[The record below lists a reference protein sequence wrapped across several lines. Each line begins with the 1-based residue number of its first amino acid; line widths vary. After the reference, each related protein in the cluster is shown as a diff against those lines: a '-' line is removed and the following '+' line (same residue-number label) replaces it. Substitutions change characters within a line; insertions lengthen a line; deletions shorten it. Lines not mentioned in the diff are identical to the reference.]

1 MVLYKFEEERKMIVK
16 CVRCKLVEKLSQDEI
31 ERLVNTAKTYN
42 EEVSPNDYTAILSI
56 IKGKCTDGKKHLYI
70 YDEAFSKTVADLVLE
85 HNKLC
90 ENNAAK
96 EKEVSETLQK
106 IEDLKNEIKNLS
118 DKRDNDI
125 KEIGDINMAIDGVI
139 ETFEKETGARNVK
152 MWS

>member
-1 MVLYKFEEERKMIVK
+1 
-16 CVRCKLVEKLSQDEI
+16 
-31 ERLVNTAKTYN
+31 
-42 EEVSPNDYTAILSI
+42 
-56 IKGKCTDGKKHLYI
+56 LYI

-96 EKEVSETLQK
+96 EKEVSEILQK
-106 IEDLKNEIKNLS
+106 IEALKNEIKNLS

-125 KEIGDINMAIDGVI
+125 KEIGDINMAIDSVI

>member
-1 MVLYKFEEERKMIVK
+1 MRVK
-16 CVRCKLVEKLSQDEI
+16 CAKCKNVEELGKEEI
-31 ERLVNTAKTYN
+31 DHLVNTAKTYN

-70 YDEAFSKTVADLVLE
+70 YDETFSKTVANLVVE
-85 HNKLC
+85 HDKLY

-96 EKEVSETLQK
+96 DKEVSDTLQK

-118 DKRDNDI
+118 DKRDKTIQDI
-125 KEIGDINMAIDGVI
+125 SNIHYAIDDVI
-139 ETFEKETGARNVK
+139 ATFEKETGTRNVK

>member
-1 MVLYKFEEERKMIVK
+1 
-16 CVRCKLVEKLSQDEI
+16 
-31 ERLVNTAKTYN
+31 
-42 EEVSPNDYTAILSI
+42 
-56 IKGKCTDGKKHLYI
+56 LYI